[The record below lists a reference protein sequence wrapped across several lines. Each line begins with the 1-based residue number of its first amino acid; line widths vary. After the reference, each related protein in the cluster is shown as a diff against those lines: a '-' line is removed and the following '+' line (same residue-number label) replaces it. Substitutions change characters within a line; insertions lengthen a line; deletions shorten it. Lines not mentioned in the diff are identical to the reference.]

1 MKNIFIFLLVFI
13 PWISSANLKI
23 ITSTTDL
30 EALVRIV
37 GQTKIDVS
45 SIAKGTQDVHQ
56 VEAKP
61 SFMIRMRNADLVVS
75 QGLDLETGWLNPLV
89 VGARNPKILAGTKG
103 YLELGSALDPIEIPK
118 GNISRSQG
126 DVHPGGNPHFQLD
139 PIRMG
144 QAAILVAEKLGS
156 LDPTEKVFYN
166 QQAHLFQIHMQEKTK
181 LWTLRMKKTGISEVI
196 TYHKTFGYFLDRF
209 GVKSVMELEPKP
221 GIPPTTSHL
230 LEVISVIKKRNI
242 KLVLV
247 ENYFDNSAGDRLKQE
262 IPGLVVLNVPVSVGG
277 ELNIKSTEDLIEK
290 IVSAF
295 ESALESVK
303 K

>member
-1 MKNIFIFLLVFI
+1 MKNIFIFLLVLI
-13 PWISSANLKI
+13 PWISSATLKVV
-23 ITSTTDL
+23 TTTTDL
-30 EALVRIV
+30 EALVRSV
-37 GQTKIDVS
+37 GQNKIEVS
-45 SIAKGTQDVHQ
+45 AISKGTQDAHQ

-61 SFMIRMRNADLVVS
+61 SFMIRLRNADLVVS
-75 QGLDLETGWLNPLV
+75 QGLELETGWLNPLV
-89 VGARNPKILAGTKG
+89 LGARNPKILVGTKG
-103 YLELGSALDPIEIPK
+103 YLELGAVLDPIEIPK

-144 QAAILVAEKLGS
+144 QAALLVAEKLGT
-156 LDPTEKVFYN
+156 LDPAEKVFYQ
-166 QQAHLFQIHMQEKTK
+166 QQAQLFQSQLQTKTK
-181 LWTLRMKKTGISEVI
+181 SWTLRMKKTGLSEVI

-209 GVKSVMELEPKP
+209 GVKSVMELEPRP
-221 GIPPTTSHL
+221 GIPPTASHL
-230 LEVISVIKKRNI
+230 LEVISVIKKRHI

-277 ELNIKSTEDLIEK
+277 ETNVKSTEDLVEK

-295 ESALESVK
+295 EFAIETAK